1 MSRILVVSHSPY
13 VRDSM
18 LWKSVLERGSSVD
31 LIVPI
36 LKSHTLSSA
45 DLEFIRTDGV
55 IACSAIEPFGKG
67 HSTMWIP
74 ELSNHLRRKRYDL
87 LHAAFE
93 PWSLIPQSLSGKYP
107 TVVQGAESI
116 LTTAPWPMRL
126 RRIGTTRVLKNAAGV
141 LSWGDKSL
149 MAFRKMGLPVDT
161 PQEVI
166 PMGIPDP
173 ELFSPT
179 PLEGLNGKLRVLFV
193 GRLVKEKG
201 IGTLMEALC
210 QLSIPVVLKIIG
222 EGPLSVYIGES
233 ASNCPHVELIFEGSA
248 SGQEVA
254 RAMSWS
260 HIVVVPSE
268 PTSTWEEQWGRV
280 AVEAMLSGRP
290 TLVSDCGELPAIVGD
305 SRMTFPAGDVDSLRW
320 ALANLNKER
329 GTLES
334 LGDSMR
340 ISAKRFAPDVL
351 AKRILEFWEKTVERR
366 YLLS

>member
-1 MSRILVVSHSPY
+1 
-13 VRDSM
+13 
-18 LWKSVLERGSSVD
+18 
-31 LIVPI
+31 
-36 LKSHTLSSA
+36 
-45 DLEFIRTDGV
+45 
-55 IACSAIEPFGKG
+55 
-67 HSTMWIP
+67 
-74 ELSNHLRRKRYDL
+74 
-87 LHAAFE
+87 
-93 PWSLIPQSLSGKYP
+93 
-107 TVVQGAESI
+107 
-116 LTTAPWPMRL
+116 
-126 RRIGTTRVLKNAAGV
+126 
-141 LSWGDKSL
+141 